1 MITYTKTHT
10 HILICLCVWSKI
22 KLLYDH
28 IHKFILNTQKY
39 IYNVFYISIYISI
52 YIMYSKAMFRII
64 KTFTVFNASTQWH
77 ATSTHKYSFVWVKI
91 QKSVFRFSYLQV
103 VHLFSLSS
111 SFIWFS
117 FSLMYQILRKNF
129 ERFLKKI
136 FLTATKNR
144 NGMFNTHS
152 RYYQKILFFS
162 AHSQHLKI
170 YKHV

>member
-10 HILICLCVWSKI
+10 HTYSYVCVCVWSKI

-28 IHKFILNTQKY
+28 IHKFILKHT
-39 IYNVFYISIYISI
+39 SI

-77 ATSTHKYSFVWVKI
+77 ATSTYKYSFVWVKI

-103 VHLFSLSS
+103 VHLFSLSFS
-111 SFIWFS
+111 SFIWIS